1 MHFLKNAPYFK
12 IHVSHG
18 LDYVPQHTL
27 RPWPL
32 PVTVNWRGDRVS
44 QT

>member
-12 IHVSHG
+12 THVSHG

-27 RPWPL
+27 RPCPP
-32 PVTVNWRGDRVS
+32 PVTVTLLGDRVS
-44 QT
+44 QM

>member
-18 LDYVPQHTL
+18 LDYVPQCTL
-27 RPWPL
+27 RPWPP
-32 PVTVNWRGDRVS
+32 PVTVTLPGDWVS
-44 QT
+44 

>member
-18 LDYVPQHTL
+18 LDYVPQQTL
-27 RPWPL
+27 RPWSL
-32 PVTVNWRGDRVS
+32 PMTVNLLGDRVL